1 MTELFLNDKNL
12 QIIMQCVEGNVNIDD
27 DFTFSKDNNTELTE
41 KIAIQ
46 FCINTIMN
54 DPESRDSWTQEQAEK
69 YCICAMEQLYA
80 KGYTYKDLSDIEKEN
95 SEAFNEIVIPCIS
108 DMITDTLS
116 YNSYNANDITGNYPS
131 SKITLL
137 DYLGMGYK
145 IKITLDG
152 IAKYY
157 LFDTGAADL
166 IINRDLERELLLNGS
181 LKKED
186 YMGTTSYSMADN
198 TEVKAQLIKLSNVKV
213 GDYVVQNVVAA
224 IIDDGS
230 LLCGM
235 GLLDKFRKWEL
246 DDENKTLVLF
256 K

>member
-1 MTELFLNDKNL
+1 MNGEERAFVVTGEMEKVFPMD
-12 QIIMQCVEGNVNIDD
+12 IFPMQLLKECMAENIDKMESLGIYEVAPE
-27 DFTFSKDNNTELTE
+27 DFSLIDY
-41 KIAIQ
+41 
-46 FCINTIMN
+46 
-54 DPESRDSWTQEQAEK
+54 SS
-69 YCICAMEQLYA
+69 
-80 KGYTYKDLSDIEKEN
+80 
-95 SEAFNEIVIPCIS
+95 
-108 DMITDTLS
+108 
-116 YNSYNANDITGNYPS
+116 S
-131 SKITLL
+131 SKIALL